1 MAARIDSGRVQLP
14 TRTGLE
20 EATNTQASSRRS
32 PTWKRTLPIW
42 RVCGVDDAG
51 LPSFA
56 NTQAATD
63 GERGV
68 PCGWAA
74 SRLRSLEA
82 AIPRRTVAVG
92 VASDGPPA
100 ATDVASSTLLR
111 VRYQRHRG
119 FHLGEVLVTLR
130 L

>member
-1 MAARIDSGRVQLP
+1 MAARIDSGRVQLL

-42 RVCGVDDAG
+42 RVCGVDDVG

-63 GERGV
+63 GERGA
-68 PCGWAA
+68 PWWAA

-119 FHLGEVLVTLR
+119 FYLGEVLVTLR